1 MFTVSYDLQKPTR
14 SKLLAKVQNCRENI
28 SKMDGQL
35 KDSNQQLRESQ
46 DAKQTIDDS
55 INQLL
60 TSFPKLYENVQTIA
74 DEKNSLRKELESKE
88 RECQLL
94 TEMHDTIKAK
104 DKQAL
109 AYNKLLEEKHQK
121 DLELLEEK
129 IIKKRKKIKKL
140 KEELQRKESELQSAQ
155 QEARTQQAELSDL
168 QAQLRRK
175 HDDMKNLRNENKKLA
190 SSCNSAREQVS
201 DLVQLTLTL
210 SSDKGKM
217 EVWFCSS

>member
-1 MFTVSYDLQKPTR
+1 
-14 SKLLAKVQNCRENI
+14 
-28 SKMDGQL
+28 MDEQL
-35 KDSNQQLRESQ
+35 KGSNQRLRESQ
-46 DAKQTIDDS
+46 EAKQTIDDS

-60 TSFPKLYENVQTIA
+60 SSFPRLYENVQTIA
-74 DEKNSLRKELESKE
+74 DDKNSLRKELESKE

-94 TEMHDTIKAK
+94 IEMCDTIKAK
-104 DKQAL
+104 DQQAL

-140 KEELQRKESELQSAQ
+140 KEELQRKDSELQAAQ

-168 QAQLRRK
+168 RAQLKKK
-175 HDDMKNLRNENKKLA
+175 HHDMKNLQSKNEKLA
-190 SSCNSAREQVS
+190 CSCNSAREQVS
-201 DLVQLTLTL
+201 DLVQFTLTL

-217 EVWFCSS
+217 EVWFRSS

>member
-1 MFTVSYDLQKPTR
+1 
-14 SKLLAKVQNCRENI
+14 
-28 SKMDGQL
+28 MDEQL
-35 KDSNQQLRESQ
+35 KDSNQRLRETQ
-46 DAKQTIDDS
+46 EAKQTIDDS

-60 TSFPKLYENVQTIA
+60 SSFPRLYENVQTVA

-94 TEMHDTIKAK
+94 TEMRDTIKAK
-104 DKQAL
+104 DQQAS

-140 KEELQRKESELQSAQ
+140 KEELQRKDSELQAAQ

-168 QAQLRRK
+168 QAQLKKK
-175 HDDMKNLRNENKKLA
+175 HDDMKSLQSKNEKLA

-201 DLVQLTLTL
+201 ELVQLTLTL

-217 EVWFCSS
+217 EV

>member
-1 MFTVSYDLQKPTR
+1 MFTVSYYLQKPTR

-35 KDSNQQLRESQ
+35 KGSNQRLRESQ

-60 TSFPKLYENVQTIA
+60 TSFPKLYENVRTIA
-74 DEKNSLRKELESKE
+74 DEKNSLKKELESKE
-88 RECQLL
+88 RECKLL
-94 TEMHDTIKAK
+94 IEMRDTVKAK
-104 DKQAL
+104 DQQAL

-140 KEELQRKESELQSAQ
+140 KEELQRKESELQAAQ
-155 QEARTQQAELSDL
+155 QEARTQQAELSVL

-175 HDDMKNLRNENKKLA
+175 HDDMKNLQNENEKLT

-201 DLVQLTLTL
+201 TLIQLTVTL

-217 EVWFCSS
+217 EV

>member
-1 MFTVSYDLQKPTR
+1 
-14 SKLLAKVQNCRENI
+14 
-28 SKMDGQL
+28 MDEQL
-35 KDSNQQLRESQ
+35 KDSNQQLIESQ
-46 DAKQTIDDS
+46 KSKQKIHDT

-60 TSFPKLYENVQTIA
+60 NSVPKLYENVQTIA
-74 DEKNSLRKELESKE
+74 DDKDSLRKELESKE

-94 TEMHDTIKAK
+94 TEMRDTIKAK
-104 DKQAL
+104 EK
-109 AYNKLLEEKHQK
+109 LEEKHQK

-140 KEELQRKESELQSAQ
+140 KEELQRKESELQAAQ

-168 QAQLRRK
+168 RAQLKKK
-175 HDDMKNLRNENKKLA
+175 HHDMKSLQSENKKLA

-217 EVWFCSS
+217 EV

>member
-1 MFTVSYDLQKPTR
+1 
-14 SKLLAKVQNCRENI
+14 
-28 SKMDGQL
+28 MDEQL
-35 KDSNQQLRESQ
+35 KDSNQQLIESQ
-46 DAKQTIDDS
+46 KYKQKIHDS

-60 TSFPKLYENVQTIA
+60 SNVPKLYENVQTIA
-74 DEKNSLRKELESKE
+74 DDKNSLRKELESKE

-94 TEMHDTIKAK
+94 MEMRDTIKAK
-104 DKQAL
+104 
-109 AYNKLLEEKHQK
+109 NLLEEKHQK

-129 IIKKRKKIKKL
+129 IIKKRKKIKRL
-140 KEELQRKESELQSAQ
+140 KEELQRKESELQAAQ
-155 QEARTQQAELSDL
+155 QEARTQQAELSVL

-175 HDDMKNLRNENKKLA
+175 HDDMKNLQSENEKLA

-217 EVWFCSS
+217 EV